1 MIDTKQIRESVA
13 TICQKY
19 GEEYWRNLDKKKE
32 YPTDFVKEMTTSG
45 FLNILIPEE
54 YGGAGLGLKE
64 ACIVLEELSLQGA
77 HAGACHAQMY
87 VMGTLLRHGSDK
99 QKKEYLPKISSGELR
114 LQSFAVTEPNSGTDT
129 TSIKTMAKK
138 TNDGWIINGQKV
150 WISRVEHSDLMILL
164 ARTKPQGALTKK
176 TDGFSV
182 FLIDIEQAKES
193 GLKIVKIDSMINH
206 HSCELFFD
214 DVFIPDESIIG
225 EEDKGF
231 RAIMDGMNAERI
243 LIASECVGD
252 GKYFIEKSVN
262 YAKTSK
268 IFEIVEKKFPTNS
281 IITLDAG
288 NNAAWPQR
296 FLSFGRNRRQ
306 IASTCGSMGYAI
318 PAAVSSALSNP
329 EKAVLCCVGD
339 GGFMMSSQE
348 ISTAVH
354 YGAKII
360 ILLINNSSYATIRM
374 HQERDYPGRKIATDL
389 KNPDFVKLCK
399 AMGADAYRVKGV
411 EDFSQIFAKSLKSK
425 KVNVIEIP
433 ISINQLSHR
442 YNLN

>member
-19 GEEYWRNLDKKKE
+19 GEEYWRALDKKKE

-45 FLNILIPEE
+45 FLNILIPQE

-182 FLIDIEQAKES
+182 FLIDIERAKES

-214 DVFIPDESIIG
+214 DVFIPDENIIG

-243 LIASECVGD
+243 LIASECIGD

-262 YAKTSK
+262 YAKTRK
-268 IFEIVEKKFPTNS
+268 VFNREIGMNQGIQFPIAECYSQIEAASLMVDKAATLFDEGKKCGAEANMAKM
-281 IITLDAG
+281 LAADAS
-288 NNAAWPQR
+288 W
-296 FLSFGRNRRQ
+296 
-306 IASTCGSMGYAI
+306 
-318 PAAVSSALSNP
+318 
-329 EKAVLCCVGD
+329 KAGTTAMETF
-339 GGFMMSSQE
+339 GGFGFSKEYDIERKFRETRLYQ
-348 ISTAVH
+348 TAPVSRNL
-354 YGAKII
+354 
-360 ILLINNSSYATIRM
+360 ILSY
-374 HQERDYPGRKIATDL
+374 IAEHVL
-389 KNPDFVKLCK
+389 
-399 AMGADAYRVKGV
+399 
-411 EDFSQIFAKSLKSK
+411 
-425 KVNVIEIP
+425 
-433 ISINQLSHR
+433 
-442 YNLN
+442 NLPRSF

>member
-19 GEEYWRNLDKKKE
+19 GEEYWRDLDKKKE

-45 FLNILIPEE
+45 FLNILIPQE

-129 TSIKTMAKK
+129 TSIKTIAKK

-164 ARTKPQGALTKK
+164 ARTKPQGALPKK

-225 EEDKGF
+225 EEDQGF

-243 LIASECVGD
+243 LIASECIGD

-262 YAKTSK
+262 YAKTRK
-268 IFEIVEKKFPTNS
+268 IFNREIGMNQGIQFPIAECYSQIEAASLMVDKAATLFDEGKKCGAEANMAKM
-281 IITLDAG
+281 LAADAS
-288 NNAAWPQR
+288 W
-296 FLSFGRNRRQ
+296 
-306 IASTCGSMGYAI
+306 
-318 PAAVSSALSNP
+318 
-329 EKAVLCCVGD
+329 KAGTTAMETF
-339 GGFMMSSQE
+339 GGFGFSKEYDIERKFRETRLYQ
-348 ISTAVH
+348 TAPVSRNL
-354 YGAKII
+354 
-360 ILLINNSSYATIRM
+360 ILSY
-374 HQERDYPGRKIATDL
+374 IAEHVL
-389 KNPDFVKLCK
+389 
-399 AMGADAYRVKGV
+399 
-411 EDFSQIFAKSLKSK
+411 
-425 KVNVIEIP
+425 
-433 ISINQLSHR
+433 
-442 YNLN
+442 NLPRSF

>member
-1 MIDTKQIRESVA
+1 MIDTQQIRESVA

-19 GEEYWRNLDKKKE
+19 GEEYWRDLDKKKE

-45 FLNILIPEE
+45 FLNILIPQE

-164 ARTKPQGALTKK
+164 ARTKPQGALPKK

-182 FLIDIEQAKES
+182 FLINIEQAKES
-193 GLKIVKIDSMINH
+193 GLKIAKIDSMINH

-243 LIASECVGD
+243 LIASECIGD

-262 YAKTSK
+262 YAKTRK
-268 IFEIVEKKFPTNS
+268 IFNREIGMNQGIQFPIAECYSQIEAASLMVDKAATLFDEGKKCGAEANMAKM
-281 IITLDAG
+281 LAADAS
-288 NNAAWPQR
+288 W
-296 FLSFGRNRRQ
+296 
-306 IASTCGSMGYAI
+306 
-318 PAAVSSALSNP
+318 
-329 EKAVLCCVGD
+329 KAGTTAMETF
-339 GGFMMSSQE
+339 GGFGFSKEYDIERKFRETRLYQ
-348 ISTAVH
+348 TAPVSRNL
-354 YGAKII
+354 
-360 ILLINNSSYATIRM
+360 ILSY
-374 HQERDYPGRKIATDL
+374 IAEHVL
-389 KNPDFVKLCK
+389 
-399 AMGADAYRVKGV
+399 
-411 EDFSQIFAKSLKSK
+411 
-425 KVNVIEIP
+425 
-433 ISINQLSHR
+433 
-442 YNLN
+442 NLPRSF

>member
-19 GEEYWRNLDKKKE
+19 GEEYWRALDKKKE

-45 FLNILIPEE
+45 FLNILIPQE

-64 ACIVLEELSLQGA
+64 ACVVLEELSLQGA

-164 ARTKPQGALTKK
+164 ARTKPQGALSKK

-243 LIASECVGD
+243 LIASECIGD

-262 YAKTSK
+262 YAKTRK
-268 IFEIVEKKFPTNS
+268 IFNREIGMNQGIQFPIAECYSQIEAASLMVDKAATLFDEGKKCGAEANMAKM
-281 IITLDAG
+281 LAADAS
-288 NNAAWPQR
+288 W
-296 FLSFGRNRRQ
+296 
-306 IASTCGSMGYAI
+306 
-318 PAAVSSALSNP
+318 
-329 EKAVLCCVGD
+329 KAGTTAMETF
-339 GGFMMSSQE
+339 GGFGFSKEYDIERKFRETRLYQ
-348 ISTAVH
+348 TAPVSRNL
-354 YGAKII
+354 
-360 ILLINNSSYATIRM
+360 ILSY
-374 HQERDYPGRKIATDL
+374 IAEHVL
-389 KNPDFVKLCK
+389 
-399 AMGADAYRVKGV
+399 
-411 EDFSQIFAKSLKSK
+411 
-425 KVNVIEIP
+425 
-433 ISINQLSHR
+433 
-442 YNLN
+442 NLPRSF

>member
-19 GEEYWRNLDKKKE
+19 VEEYWRNLDKKKE

-77 HAGACHAQMY
+77 HAGACHAQIY

-243 LIASECVGD
+243 LIASECIGD

-262 YAKTSK
+262 YAKTRK
-268 IFEIVEKKFPTNS
+268 IFNREIGMNQGIQFPIAECYSQIEAASLMVDKAATLFDEGKKCGAEANMAKM
-281 IITLDAG
+281 LAADAS
-288 NNAAWPQR
+288 W
-296 FLSFGRNRRQ
+296 
-306 IASTCGSMGYAI
+306 
-318 PAAVSSALSNP
+318 
-329 EKAVLCCVGD
+329 KAGTTAMETF
-339 GGFMMSSQE
+339 GGFGFSKEYDIERKFRETRLYQ
-348 ISTAVH
+348 TAPVSRNL
-354 YGAKII
+354 
-360 ILLINNSSYATIRM
+360 ILSY
-374 HQERDYPGRKIATDL
+374 IAEHVL
-389 KNPDFVKLCK
+389 
-399 AMGADAYRVKGV
+399 
-411 EDFSQIFAKSLKSK
+411 
-425 KVNVIEIP
+425 
-433 ISINQLSHR
+433 
-442 YNLN
+442 NLPRSF

>member
-19 GEEYWRNLDKKKE
+19 GEEYWRGLDKKKE

-45 FLNILIPEE
+45 FLNILIPQE

-164 ARTKPQGALTKK
+164 ARTKPQGALPKK

-182 FLIDIEQAKES
+182 FLIDIEKAKES

-243 LIASECVGD
+243 LIASECIGD

-262 YAKTSK
+262 YAKTRK
-268 IFEIVEKKFPTNS
+268 IFNREIGMNQGIQFPIAECYSQIEAASLMVDKAATLFDEGKKCGAEANMAKM
-281 IITLDAG
+281 LAADAS
-288 NNAAWPQR
+288 W
-296 FLSFGRNRRQ
+296 
-306 IASTCGSMGYAI
+306 
-318 PAAVSSALSNP
+318 
-329 EKAVLCCVGD
+329 KAGTTAMETF
-339 GGFMMSSQE
+339 GGFGFSKEYDIERKFRETRLYQ
-348 ISTAVH
+348 TAPVSRNL
-354 YGAKII
+354 
-360 ILLINNSSYATIRM
+360 ILSY
-374 HQERDYPGRKIATDL
+374 IAEHVL
-389 KNPDFVKLCK
+389 
-399 AMGADAYRVKGV
+399 
-411 EDFSQIFAKSLKSK
+411 
-425 KVNVIEIP
+425 
-433 ISINQLSHR
+433 
-442 YNLN
+442 NLPRSF

>member
-1 MIDTKQIRESVA
+1 LIDTKQIRKSVA

-19 GEEYWRNLDKKKE
+19 GEEYWRGLDKKKE

-45 FLNILIPEE
+45 FLNILIPQE

-243 LIASECVGD
+243 LIASECIGD

-262 YAKTSK
+262 YAKTRK
-268 IFEIVEKKFPTNS
+268 IFNREIGMNQGIQFPIAECYSQIEAASLMVDKAATLFDEGKKCGAEANMAKM
-281 IITLDAG
+281 LAADAS
-288 NNAAWPQR
+288 W
-296 FLSFGRNRRQ
+296 
-306 IASTCGSMGYAI
+306 
-318 PAAVSSALSNP
+318 
-329 EKAVLCCVGD
+329 KAGTTAMETF
-339 GGFMMSSQE
+339 GGFGFSKEYDIERKFRETRLYQ
-348 ISTAVH
+348 TAPVSRNL
-354 YGAKII
+354 
-360 ILLINNSSYATIRM
+360 ILSY
-374 HQERDYPGRKIATDL
+374 IAEHVL
-389 KNPDFVKLCK
+389 
-399 AMGADAYRVKGV
+399 
-411 EDFSQIFAKSLKSK
+411 
-425 KVNVIEIP
+425 
-433 ISINQLSHR
+433 
-442 YNLN
+442 NLPRSF

>member
-45 FLNILIPEE
+45 FLNILIPQE

-214 DVFIPDESIIG
+214 DVFIPDESILG

-243 LIASECVGD
+243 LIASECIGD

-262 YAKTSK
+262 YAKTRK
-268 IFEIVEKKFPTNS
+268 VFNREIGMNQGIQFPIAECYSQIEAASLMVDKAATLFDKGKKCGAEANMAKM
-281 IITLDAG
+281 LAADAS
-288 NNAAWPQR
+288 W
-296 FLSFGRNRRQ
+296 
-306 IASTCGSMGYAI
+306 
-318 PAAVSSALSNP
+318 
-329 EKAVLCCVGD
+329 KAGTTAMETF
-339 GGFMMSSQE
+339 GGFGFSKEYDIERKFRETRLYQ
-348 ISTAVH
+348 TAPVSRNL
-354 YGAKII
+354 
-360 ILLINNSSYATIRM
+360 ILSY
-374 HQERDYPGRKIATDL
+374 IAEHVL
-389 KNPDFVKLCK
+389 
-399 AMGADAYRVKGV
+399 
-411 EDFSQIFAKSLKSK
+411 
-425 KVNVIEIP
+425 
-433 ISINQLSHR
+433 
-442 YNLN
+442 NLPRSF

>member
-64 ACIVLEELSLQGA
+64 ACVVLEELSLQGA

-164 ARTKPQGALTKK
+164 ARTKPQGALPKK

-182 FLIDIEQAKES
+182 FLINIEQAKES
-193 GLKIVKIDSMINH
+193 GLKIAKIDSMINH

-214 DVFIPDESIIG
+214 NVFIPDESIIG

-243 LIASECVGD
+243 LIASECIGD

-262 YAKTSK
+262 YAKTRK
-268 IFEIVEKKFPTNS
+268 IFNREIGMNQGIQFPIAECYSQIEAASLMVDKAATLFDEGKKCGAEANMAKM
-281 IITLDAG
+281 LAADAS
-288 NNAAWPQR
+288 W
-296 FLSFGRNRRQ
+296 
-306 IASTCGSMGYAI
+306 
-318 PAAVSSALSNP
+318 
-329 EKAVLCCVGD
+329 KAGTTAMETF
-339 GGFMMSSQE
+339 GGFGFSKEYDIERKFRETRLYQ
-348 ISTAVH
+348 TAPVSRNL
-354 YGAKII
+354 
-360 ILLINNSSYATIRM
+360 ILSY
-374 HQERDYPGRKIATDL
+374 IAEHVL
-389 KNPDFVKLCK
+389 
-399 AMGADAYRVKGV
+399 
-411 EDFSQIFAKSLKSK
+411 
-425 KVNVIEIP
+425 
-433 ISINQLSHR
+433 
-442 YNLN
+442 NLPRSF

>member
-54 YGGAGLGLKE
+54 YGGAGLALKE

-243 LIASECVGD
+243 LIASECIGD

-262 YAKTSK
+262 YAKTRK
-268 IFEIVEKKFPTNS
+268 VFNREIGMNQGIQFPIAECYSQIEAASLMVDKAATLFDEGKKCGAEANMAKM
-281 IITLDAG
+281 LAADAS
-288 NNAAWPQR
+288 W
-296 FLSFGRNRRQ
+296 
-306 IASTCGSMGYAI
+306 
-318 PAAVSSALSNP
+318 
-329 EKAVLCCVGD
+329 KAGTTAMETF
-339 GGFMMSSQE
+339 GGFGFSKEYDIERKFRETRLYQ
-348 ISTAVH
+348 TAPVSRNL
-354 YGAKII
+354 
-360 ILLINNSSYATIRM
+360 ILSY
-374 HQERDYPGRKIATDL
+374 IAEHVL
-389 KNPDFVKLCK
+389 
-399 AMGADAYRVKGV
+399 
-411 EDFSQIFAKSLKSK
+411 
-425 KVNVIEIP
+425 
-433 ISINQLSHR
+433 
-442 YNLN
+442 NLPRSF

>member
-19 GEEYWRNLDKKKE
+19 GEEYWRDLDKKKE
-32 YPTDFVKEMTTSG
+32 YPTDFVKEMTASG
-45 FLNILIPEE
+45 FLNILIPQE

-243 LIASECVGD
+243 LIASECIGD

-262 YAKTSK
+262 YAKTRK
-268 IFEIVEKKFPTNS
+268 VFNREIGMNQGIQFPIAECYSQIEAASLMVDKAATLFDEGKKCGAEANMAKM
-281 IITLDAG
+281 LAADAS
-288 NNAAWPQR
+288 W
-296 FLSFGRNRRQ
+296 
-306 IASTCGSMGYAI
+306 
-318 PAAVSSALSNP
+318 
-329 EKAVLCCVGD
+329 KAGTTAMETF
-339 GGFMMSSQE
+339 GGFGFSKEYDIERKFRETRLYQ
-348 ISTAVH
+348 TAPVSRNL
-354 YGAKII
+354 
-360 ILLINNSSYATIRM
+360 ILSY
-374 HQERDYPGRKIATDL
+374 IAEHVL
-389 KNPDFVKLCK
+389 
-399 AMGADAYRVKGV
+399 
-411 EDFSQIFAKSLKSK
+411 
-425 KVNVIEIP
+425 
-433 ISINQLSHR
+433 
-442 YNLN
+442 NLPRSF

>member
-45 FLNILIPEE
+45 FLNILIPQE

-164 ARTKPQGALTKK
+164 ARTKPQGALPKK

-243 LIASECVGD
+243 LIASECIGD

-262 YAKTSK
+262 YAKTRK
-268 IFEIVEKKFPTNS
+268 IFNREIGMNQGIQFPIAECYSQIEAASLMVDKAATLFDKGKKCGAEANMAKM
-281 IITLDAG
+281 LAADAS
-288 NNAAWPQR
+288 W
-296 FLSFGRNRRQ
+296 
-306 IASTCGSMGYAI
+306 
-318 PAAVSSALSNP
+318 
-329 EKAVLCCVGD
+329 KAGTTAMETF
-339 GGFMMSSQE
+339 GGFGFSKEYDIERKFRETRLYQ
-348 ISTAVH
+348 TAPVSRNL
-354 YGAKII
+354 
-360 ILLINNSSYATIRM
+360 ILSY
-374 HQERDYPGRKIATDL
+374 IAEHVL
-389 KNPDFVKLCK
+389 
-399 AMGADAYRVKGV
+399 
-411 EDFSQIFAKSLKSK
+411 
-425 KVNVIEIP
+425 
-433 ISINQLSHR
+433 
-442 YNLN
+442 NLPRSF

>member
-1 MIDTKQIRESVA
+1 LIDTKQIRESVA

-19 GEEYWRNLDKKKE
+19 GEEYWRALDKKKE

-45 FLNILIPEE
+45 FLNILIPQE

-164 ARTKPQGALTKK
+164 ARTKPQGALPKK

-243 LIASECVGD
+243 LIASECIGD

-262 YAKTSK
+262 YAKTRK
-268 IFEIVEKKFPTNS
+268 VFNREIGMNQGIQFPIAECYSQIEAASLMVDKAAILFDEGKKCGAEANMAKM
-281 IITLDAG
+281 LAADAS
-288 NNAAWPQR
+288 W
-296 FLSFGRNRRQ
+296 
-306 IASTCGSMGYAI
+306 
-318 PAAVSSALSNP
+318 
-329 EKAVLCCVGD
+329 KAGTTAMETF
-339 GGFMMSSQE
+339 GGFGFSKEYDIERKFRETRLYQ
-348 ISTAVH
+348 TAPVSRNL
-354 YGAKII
+354 
-360 ILLINNSSYATIRM
+360 ILSY
-374 HQERDYPGRKIATDL
+374 IAEHVL
-389 KNPDFVKLCK
+389 
-399 AMGADAYRVKGV
+399 
-411 EDFSQIFAKSLKSK
+411 
-425 KVNVIEIP
+425 
-433 ISINQLSHR
+433 
-442 YNLN
+442 NLPRSF

>member
-19 GEEYWRNLDKKKE
+19 GEEYWRDLDKKKE

-45 FLNILIPEE
+45 FLNILIPQE

-164 ARTKPQGALTKK
+164 ARTKPQGALPKK

-182 FLIDIEQAKES
+182 FLIDIDQAKES

-243 LIASECVGD
+243 LIASECIGD

-262 YAKTSK
+262 YAKTRK
-268 IFEIVEKKFPTNS
+268 IFNREIGMNQGIQFPIAECYSQIEAASLMVDKAATLFDEGKKCGAEANMAKM
-281 IITLDAG
+281 LAADAS
-288 NNAAWPQR
+288 W
-296 FLSFGRNRRQ
+296 
-306 IASTCGSMGYAI
+306 
-318 PAAVSSALSNP
+318 
-329 EKAVLCCVGD
+329 KAGTTAMETF
-339 GGFMMSSQE
+339 GGFGFSKEYDIERKFRETRLYQ
-348 ISTAVH
+348 TAPVSRNL
-354 YGAKII
+354 
-360 ILLINNSSYATIRM
+360 ILSY
-374 HQERDYPGRKIATDL
+374 IAEHVL
-389 KNPDFVKLCK
+389 
-399 AMGADAYRVKGV
+399 
-411 EDFSQIFAKSLKSK
+411 
-425 KVNVIEIP
+425 
-433 ISINQLSHR
+433 
-442 YNLN
+442 NLPRSF

>member
-45 FLNILIPEE
+45 FLNILIPQE

-64 ACIVLEELSLQGA
+64 ACVVLEELSLQGA

-164 ARTKPQGALTKK
+164 ARTKPQGALPKK

-243 LIASECVGD
+243 LIASECIGD

-262 YAKTSK
+262 YAKTRK
-268 IFEIVEKKFPTNS
+268 VFNREIGMNQGIQFPIAECYSQIEAASLMVDKAATLFDEGKKCGAEANMAKM
-281 IITLDAG
+281 LAADAS
-288 NNAAWPQR
+288 W
-296 FLSFGRNRRQ
+296 
-306 IASTCGSMGYAI
+306 
-318 PAAVSSALSNP
+318 
-329 EKAVLCCVGD
+329 KAGTTAMETF
-339 GGFMMSSQE
+339 GGFGFSKEYDIERKFRETRLYQ
-348 ISTAVH
+348 TAPVSRNL
-354 YGAKII
+354 
-360 ILLINNSSYATIRM
+360 ILSY
-374 HQERDYPGRKIATDL
+374 IAEHVL
-389 KNPDFVKLCK
+389 
-399 AMGADAYRVKGV
+399 
-411 EDFSQIFAKSLKSK
+411 
-425 KVNVIEIP
+425 
-433 ISINQLSHR
+433 
-442 YNLN
+442 NLPRSF

>member
-19 GEEYWRNLDKKKE
+19 GEKYWRDLDKKKE

-45 FLNILIPEE
+45 FLNILIPQE

-64 ACIVLEELSLQGA
+64 ACVVLEELSFQGA

-129 TSIKTMAKK
+129 TSIKTIAKK

-243 LIASECVGD
+243 LIASECIGD

-262 YAKTSK
+262 YAKTRK
-268 IFEIVEKKFPTNS
+268 IFNREIGMNQGIQFPIAECYSQIEAASLMVDKAATLFDEGKKCGAEANMAKM
-281 IITLDAG
+281 LAADAS
-288 NNAAWPQR
+288 W
-296 FLSFGRNRRQ
+296 
-306 IASTCGSMGYAI
+306 
-318 PAAVSSALSNP
+318 
-329 EKAVLCCVGD
+329 KAGTTAMETF
-339 GGFMMSSQE
+339 GGFGFSKEYDIERKFRETRLYQ
-348 ISTAVH
+348 TAPVSRNL
-354 YGAKII
+354 
-360 ILLINNSSYATIRM
+360 ILSY
-374 HQERDYPGRKIATDL
+374 IAEHVL
-389 KNPDFVKLCK
+389 
-399 AMGADAYRVKGV
+399 
-411 EDFSQIFAKSLKSK
+411 
-425 KVNVIEIP
+425 
-433 ISINQLSHR
+433 
-442 YNLN
+442 NLPRSF

>member
-19 GEEYWRNLDKKKE
+19 GEEYWRGLDKKKE

-45 FLNILIPEE
+45 FLNILIPQE

-64 ACIVLEELSLQGA
+64 ACVVLEELSLQGA

-164 ARTKPQGALTKK
+164 ARTKPQGALPKK

-182 FLIDIEQAKES
+182 FLIDIEKAKEN

-243 LIASECVGD
+243 LIASECIGD

-262 YAKTSK
+262 YAKTRK
-268 IFEIVEKKFPTNS
+268 IFNREIGMNQGIQFPIAECYSQIEAASLMVDKAATLFDEGKKCGAEANMAKM
-281 IITLDAG
+281 LAADAS
-288 NNAAWPQR
+288 W
-296 FLSFGRNRRQ
+296 
-306 IASTCGSMGYAI
+306 
-318 PAAVSSALSNP
+318 
-329 EKAVLCCVGD
+329 KAGTTAMETF
-339 GGFMMSSQE
+339 GGFGFSKEYDIERKFRETRLYQ
-348 ISTAVH
+348 TAPVSRNL
-354 YGAKII
+354 
-360 ILLINNSSYATIRM
+360 ILSY
-374 HQERDYPGRKIATDL
+374 IAEHVL
-389 KNPDFVKLCK
+389 
-399 AMGADAYRVKGV
+399 
-411 EDFSQIFAKSLKSK
+411 
-425 KVNVIEIP
+425 
-433 ISINQLSHR
+433 
-442 YNLN
+442 NLPRSF

>member
-19 GEEYWRNLDKKKE
+19 GEEYWRGLDKKKE

-45 FLNILIPEE
+45 FLNILIPQE

-64 ACIVLEELSLQGA
+64 ACVVLEELSLQGA

-164 ARTKPQGALTKK
+164 ARTKPQGALPKK

-182 FLIDIEQAKES
+182 FLINIEQAKES

-225 EEDKGF
+225 EEDQGF

-243 LIASECVGD
+243 LIASECIGD

-262 YAKTSK
+262 YAKTRK
-268 IFEIVEKKFPTNS
+268 VFNREIGMNQGIQFPIAECYSQIEAASLMVDKAATLFDEGKKCGAEANMAKM
-281 IITLDAG
+281 LAADAS
-288 NNAAWPQR
+288 W
-296 FLSFGRNRRQ
+296 
-306 IASTCGSMGYAI
+306 
-318 PAAVSSALSNP
+318 
-329 EKAVLCCVGD
+329 KAGTTAMETF
-339 GGFMMSSQE
+339 GGFGFSKEYDIERKFRETRLYQ
-348 ISTAVH
+348 TAPVSRNL
-354 YGAKII
+354 
-360 ILLINNSSYATIRM
+360 ILSY
-374 HQERDYPGRKIATDL
+374 IAEHVL
-389 KNPDFVKLCK
+389 
-399 AMGADAYRVKGV
+399 
-411 EDFSQIFAKSLKSK
+411 
-425 KVNVIEIP
+425 
-433 ISINQLSHR
+433 
-442 YNLN
+442 NLPRSF

>member
-45 FLNILIPEE
+45 FLNILIPQE

-243 LIASECVGD
+243 LIASECIGD

-262 YAKTSK
+262 YAKTRK
-268 IFEIVEKKFPTNS
+268 VFNREIGMNQGIQFPIAECYSQIEAASLMVDKAATLFDEGKKCGAEANMAKM
-281 IITLDAG
+281 LAADAS
-288 NNAAWPQR
+288 W
-296 FLSFGRNRRQ
+296 
-306 IASTCGSMGYAI
+306 
-318 PAAVSSALSNP
+318 
-329 EKAVLCCVGD
+329 KAGTTAMETF
-339 GGFMMSSQE
+339 GGFGFSKEYDIERKFRETRLYQ
-348 ISTAVH
+348 TAPVSRNL
-354 YGAKII
+354 
-360 ILLINNSSYATIRM
+360 ILSY
-374 HQERDYPGRKIATDL
+374 IAEHVL
-389 KNPDFVKLCK
+389 
-399 AMGADAYRVKGV
+399 
-411 EDFSQIFAKSLKSK
+411 
-425 KVNVIEIP
+425 
-433 ISINQLSHR
+433 
-442 YNLN
+442 NLPRSF

>member
-45 FLNILIPEE
+45 FLNILIPQE

-64 ACIVLEELSLQGA
+64 ACVVLEELSLQGA

-99 QKKEYLPKISSGELR
+99 QKKEYLPKISSGQLR

-243 LIASECVGD
+243 LIASECIGD

-262 YAKTSK
+262 YAKTRK
-268 IFEIVEKKFPTNS
+268 IFNREIGMNQGIQFPIAECYSQIEAASLMVDKAATLFDEGKKCGAEANMAKM
-281 IITLDAG
+281 LAADAS
-288 NNAAWPQR
+288 W
-296 FLSFGRNRRQ
+296 
-306 IASTCGSMGYAI
+306 
-318 PAAVSSALSNP
+318 
-329 EKAVLCCVGD
+329 KAGTTAMETF
-339 GGFMMSSQE
+339 GGFGFSKEYDIERKFRETRLYQ
-348 ISTAVH
+348 TAPVSRNL
-354 YGAKII
+354 
-360 ILLINNSSYATIRM
+360 ILSY
-374 HQERDYPGRKIATDL
+374 IAEHVL
-389 KNPDFVKLCK
+389 
-399 AMGADAYRVKGV
+399 
-411 EDFSQIFAKSLKSK
+411 
-425 KVNVIEIP
+425 
-433 ISINQLSHR
+433 
-442 YNLN
+442 NLPRSF

>member
-45 FLNILIPEE
+45 FLNILIPQE

-182 FLIDIEQAKES
+182 FLIDIQQAKES

-243 LIASECVGD
+243 LIASECIGD

-262 YAKTSK
+262 YAKTRK
-268 IFEIVEKKFPTNS
+268 VFNREIGMNQGIQFPIAECYSQIEAASLMVDKAATLFDEGKKCGAEANMAKM
-281 IITLDAG
+281 LAADASWKAG
-288 NNAAWPQR
+288 T
-296 FLSFGRNRRQ
+296 
-306 IASTCGSMGYAI
+306 IAMETF
-318 PAAVSSALSNP
+318 
-329 EKAVLCCVGD
+329 
-339 GGFMMSSQE
+339 GGFGFSKEYDIERKFRETRLYQ
-348 ISTAVH
+348 TAPVSRNL
-354 YGAKII
+354 
-360 ILLINNSSYATIRM
+360 ILSY
-374 HQERDYPGRKIATDL
+374 IAEHVL
-389 KNPDFVKLCK
+389 
-399 AMGADAYRVKGV
+399 
-411 EDFSQIFAKSLKSK
+411 
-425 KVNVIEIP
+425 
-433 ISINQLSHR
+433 
-442 YNLN
+442 NLPRSF

>member
-19 GEEYWRNLDKKKE
+19 GEEYWRDLDKKKG

-45 FLNILIPEE
+45 FLNILIPQE

-64 ACIVLEELSLQGA
+64 ACVVLEELSLQGA

-243 LIASECVGD
+243 LIASECIGD

-262 YAKTSK
+262 YAKTRK
-268 IFEIVEKKFPTNS
+268 IFNREIGMNQGIQFPIAECYSQIEAASLMVDKAATLFDEGKKCGAEANMAKM
-281 IITLDAG
+281 LAADAS
-288 NNAAWPQR
+288 W
-296 FLSFGRNRRQ
+296 
-306 IASTCGSMGYAI
+306 
-318 PAAVSSALSNP
+318 
-329 EKAVLCCVGD
+329 KAGTTAMETF
-339 GGFMMSSQE
+339 GGFGFSKEYDIERKFRETRLYQ
-348 ISTAVH
+348 TAPVSRNL
-354 YGAKII
+354 
-360 ILLINNSSYATIRM
+360 ILSY
-374 HQERDYPGRKIATDL
+374 IAEHVL
-389 KNPDFVKLCK
+389 
-399 AMGADAYRVKGV
+399 
-411 EDFSQIFAKSLKSK
+411 
-425 KVNVIEIP
+425 
-433 ISINQLSHR
+433 
-442 YNLN
+442 NLPRSF

>member
-45 FLNILIPEE
+45 FLNILIPQE

-64 ACIVLEELSLQGA
+64 ACVVLEELSLQGA

-164 ARTKPQGALTKK
+164 ARTKPQGALPKK

-182 FLIDIEQAKES
+182 FLINIEQAKES

-225 EEDKGF
+225 EEDQGF

-243 LIASECVGD
+243 LIASECIGD

-262 YAKTSK
+262 YAKTRK
-268 IFEIVEKKFPTNS
+268 IFNREIGMNQGIQFPIAECYSQIEAASLMVDKAATLFDEGKKCGAEANMAKM
-281 IITLDAG
+281 LAADAS
-288 NNAAWPQR
+288 W
-296 FLSFGRNRRQ
+296 
-306 IASTCGSMGYAI
+306 
-318 PAAVSSALSNP
+318 
-329 EKAVLCCVGD
+329 KAGTTAMETF
-339 GGFMMSSQE
+339 GGFGFSKEYDIERKFRETRLYQ
-348 ISTAVH
+348 TAPVSRNL
-354 YGAKII
+354 
-360 ILLINNSSYATIRM
+360 ILSY
-374 HQERDYPGRKIATDL
+374 IAEHVL
-389 KNPDFVKLCK
+389 
-399 AMGADAYRVKGV
+399 
-411 EDFSQIFAKSLKSK
+411 
-425 KVNVIEIP
+425 
-433 ISINQLSHR
+433 
-442 YNLN
+442 NLPRSF

>member
-13 TICQKY
+13 AICQKY

-243 LIASECVGD
+243 LIASECIGD

-262 YAKTSK
+262 YAKTRK
-268 IFEIVEKKFPTNS
+268 IFNREIGMNQGIQFPIAECYSQIEAASLMVDKAATLFDEGKKCGAEANMAKM
-281 IITLDAG
+281 LAADAS
-288 NNAAWPQR
+288 W
-296 FLSFGRNRRQ
+296 
-306 IASTCGSMGYAI
+306 
-318 PAAVSSALSNP
+318 
-329 EKAVLCCVGD
+329 KAGTTAMETF
-339 GGFMMSSQE
+339 GGFGFSKEYDIERKFRETRLYQ
-348 ISTAVH
+348 TAPVSRNL
-354 YGAKII
+354 
-360 ILLINNSSYATIRM
+360 ILSY
-374 HQERDYPGRKIATDL
+374 IAEHVL
-389 KNPDFVKLCK
+389 
-399 AMGADAYRVKGV
+399 
-411 EDFSQIFAKSLKSK
+411 
-425 KVNVIEIP
+425 
-433 ISINQLSHR
+433 
-442 YNLN
+442 NLPRSF

>member
-45 FLNILIPEE
+45 FLNILIPQE

-64 ACIVLEELSLQGA
+64 ACVVLEEISLQGA

-87 VMGTLLRHGSDK
+87 VMGTLLRHGSDT

-164 ARTKPQGALTKK
+164 ARTKPQGALPKK

-182 FLIDIEQAKES
+182 FLINIEEAKES

-243 LIASECVGD
+243 LIASECIGD

-262 YAKTSK
+262 YAKTRK
-268 IFEIVEKKFPTNS
+268 IFNREIGMNQGIQFPIAECYSQIEAASLMVDKAATLFDEGKKCGAEANMAKM
-281 IITLDAG
+281 LAADAS
-288 NNAAWPQR
+288 W
-296 FLSFGRNRRQ
+296 
-306 IASTCGSMGYAI
+306 
-318 PAAVSSALSNP
+318 
-329 EKAVLCCVGD
+329 KAGTTAMETF
-339 GGFMMSSQE
+339 GGFGFSKEYDIERKFRETRLYQ
-348 ISTAVH
+348 TAPVSRNL
-354 YGAKII
+354 
-360 ILLINNSSYATIRM
+360 ILSY
-374 HQERDYPGRKIATDL
+374 IAEHVL
-389 KNPDFVKLCK
+389 
-399 AMGADAYRVKGV
+399 
-411 EDFSQIFAKSLKSK
+411 
-425 KVNVIEIP
+425 
-433 ISINQLSHR
+433 
-442 YNLN
+442 NLPRSF

>member
-19 GEEYWRNLDKKKE
+19 GEEYWRDLDKKKE

-45 FLNILIPEE
+45 FLNILIPQE

-64 ACIVLEELSLQGA
+64 ACVVLEELSLQGA

-243 LIASECVGD
+243 LIASECIGD

-262 YAKTSK
+262 YAKTRK
-268 IFEIVEKKFPTNS
+268 VFNREIGMNQGIQFPIAECYSQIEAASLMVDKAATLFDEGKKCGAEANMAKM
-281 IITLDAG
+281 LAADAS
-288 NNAAWPQR
+288 W
-296 FLSFGRNRRQ
+296 
-306 IASTCGSMGYAI
+306 
-318 PAAVSSALSNP
+318 
-329 EKAVLCCVGD
+329 KAGTTAMETF
-339 GGFMMSSQE
+339 GGFGFSKEYDIERKFRETRLYQ
-348 ISTAVH
+348 TAPVSRNL
-354 YGAKII
+354 
-360 ILLINNSSYATIRM
+360 ILSY
-374 HQERDYPGRKIATDL
+374 IAEHVL
-389 KNPDFVKLCK
+389 
-399 AMGADAYRVKGV
+399 
-411 EDFSQIFAKSLKSK
+411 
-425 KVNVIEIP
+425 
-433 ISINQLSHR
+433 
-442 YNLN
+442 NLPRSF

>member
-19 GEEYWRNLDKKKE
+19 GEKYWRNLDKKKE

-45 FLNILIPEE
+45 FLNILIPQE

-164 ARTKPQGALTKK
+164 ARTKPQGALPKK

-182 FLIDIEQAKES
+182 FLINIEQAKES
-193 GLKIVKIDSMINH
+193 GLKIAKIDSMINH

-243 LIASECVGD
+243 LIASECIGD

-262 YAKTSK
+262 YAKTRK
-268 IFEIVEKKFPTNS
+268 IFNREIGMNQGIQFPIAECYSQIEAASLMVDKAATLFDEGKKCGAEANMAKM
-281 IITLDAG
+281 LAADAS
-288 NNAAWPQR
+288 W
-296 FLSFGRNRRQ
+296 
-306 IASTCGSMGYAI
+306 
-318 PAAVSSALSNP
+318 
-329 EKAVLCCVGD
+329 KAGTTAMETF
-339 GGFMMSSQE
+339 GGFGFSKEYDIERKFRETRLYQ
-348 ISTAVH
+348 TAPVSRNL
-354 YGAKII
+354 
-360 ILLINNSSYATIRM
+360 ILSY
-374 HQERDYPGRKIATDL
+374 IAEHVL
-389 KNPDFVKLCK
+389 
-399 AMGADAYRVKGV
+399 
-411 EDFSQIFAKSLKSK
+411 
-425 KVNVIEIP
+425 
-433 ISINQLSHR
+433 
-442 YNLN
+442 NLPRSF

>member
-19 GEEYWRNLDKKKE
+19 GEEYWRKLDKKKE

-45 FLNILIPEE
+45 FLNILIPQE

-64 ACIVLEELSLQGA
+64 ACVVLEEISFQGA

-164 ARTKPQGALTKK
+164 ARTKPQGALPKK

-193 GLKIVKIDSMINH
+193 GLKIVKIDSMINP

-214 DVFIPDESIIG
+214 NVFVPDESIIG

-243 LIASECVGD
+243 LIASECIGD

-262 YAKTSK
+262 YAKTRK
-268 IFEIVEKKFPTNS
+268 IFNREIGMNQGIQFPIAECYSQIEAASLMVDKAATLFDEGKKCGAEANMAKM
-281 IITLDAG
+281 LAADAS
-288 NNAAWPQR
+288 W
-296 FLSFGRNRRQ
+296 
-306 IASTCGSMGYAI
+306 
-318 PAAVSSALSNP
+318 
-329 EKAVLCCVGD
+329 KAGTTAMETF
-339 GGFMMSSQE
+339 GGFGFSKEYDIERKFRETRLYQ
-348 ISTAVH
+348 TAPVSRNL
-354 YGAKII
+354 
-360 ILLINNSSYATIRM
+360 ILSY
-374 HQERDYPGRKIATDL
+374 IAEHVL
-389 KNPDFVKLCK
+389 
-399 AMGADAYRVKGV
+399 
-411 EDFSQIFAKSLKSK
+411 
-425 KVNVIEIP
+425 
-433 ISINQLSHR
+433 
-442 YNLN
+442 NLPRSF

>member
-243 LIASECVGD
+243 LIASECIGD

-262 YAKTSK
+262 YAKTRK
-268 IFEIVEKKFPTNS
+268 IFNREIGMNQGIQFPIAECYSQIEAASLMVDKAATLFDKGKKCGAEANMAKM
-281 IITLDAG
+281 LAADASWKAG
-288 NNAAWPQR
+288 TAAMET
-296 FLSFGRNRRQ
+296 F
-306 IASTCGSMGYAI
+306 
-318 PAAVSSALSNP
+318 
-329 EKAVLCCVGD
+329 
-339 GGFMMSSQE
+339 GGFGFSKE
-348 ISTAVH
+348 YDIERKFRETRLYRTAPVSRNL
-354 YGAKII
+354 
-360 ILLINNSSYATIRM
+360 ILSY
-374 HQERDYPGRKIATDL
+374 IAEHVL
-389 KNPDFVKLCK
+389 
-399 AMGADAYRVKGV
+399 
-411 EDFSQIFAKSLKSK
+411 
-425 KVNVIEIP
+425 
-433 ISINQLSHR
+433 
-442 YNLN
+442 NLPRSF